1 MGNGHDVRRGKIRI
15 RIHVMLESK
24 KIPIKISDKAAQ
36 RIRDLLEGDNK
47 AALKIGIKKGGCAG
61 MEYTMEFVESVTES
75 DEIIEKD
82 GARLIIAPMA
92 QMFLFGSEIDYESG
106 LLESGFK
113 FKNPN
118 VTETCGCGESVKFG

>member
-1 MGNGHDVRRGKIRI
+1 
-15 RIHVMLESK
+15 MLESNK
-24 KIPIKISDKAAQ
+24 LPIKISDKAAEK
-36 RIRDLLEGDNK
+36 IRELLEVDNK
-47 AALKIGIKKGGCAG
+47 VALKVGIKKGGCAG
-61 MEYTMEFVESVTES
+61 MEYTLEFVESVNDS

-82 GARLIIAPMA
+82 GAKLIIAPMA
-92 QMFLFGSEIDYESG
+92 QMFLFGSEIDYEAG

>member
-1 MGNGHDVRRGKIRI
+1 
-15 RIHVMLESK
+15 MLESK
-24 KIPIKISDKAAQ
+24 RIPVKISDNAAQ
-36 RIRDLLEGDNK
+36 KIRELLQSDNK
-47 AALKIGIKKGGCAG
+47 VALKIGVKKGGCAG
-61 MEYTMEFVESVTES
+61 MEYTLDFVDSIEDT

-82 GARLIIAPMA
+82 GARLVIAPMA
-92 QMFLFGSEIDYESG
+92 QMFLFGTEIDYESG